1 MIKKDVFN
9 GDVKAQLK
17 AAANDRLY
25 RFMMADGMI
34 RGAVVNGTRMVKEM
48 QANHELGGMETLV
61 LGQAYIAAALL
72 TANLKSKDRIS
83 IHIQCSGPM
92 KGLDVESNVFG
103 EVRGCLKNSRF
114 SLETVPKDADL
125 SAFFGAGFLTVTK
138 YLEGAGKPFSGQV
151 MLEFGTLAQDLA
163 NYFVQSEQTPSAFNL
178 SVYFNA
184 RGGVEGA
191 GGLFLQAMPGAG
203 ETVIADAEQVM
214 AGLPSPGESFA
225 RGMGAQTL
233 VMGHFEKMM
242 PIFLGNHRVE
252 FFCRC
257 TRDLMRGYLAQLPA
271 RDMDDIV
278 ENGPFPLEIRCHNCN
293 TTYDFS
299 RSDLLD
305 LRR

>member
-17 AAANDRLY
+17 AAANDRLH
-25 RFMMADGMI
+25 RFMMADGMM

-72 TANLKSKDRIS
+72 TANLKAKDRIS
-83 IHIQCSGPM
+83 IHIQCSGPI

-103 EVRGCLKNSRF
+103 EVRGCLKNNTF
-114 SLETVPKDADL
+114 SLETVSTDGGL
-125 SAFFGAGFLTVTK
+125 STFFGAGFLTVTK
-138 YLEGAGKPFSGQV
+138 YLEEARKPFAGQV

-178 SVYFNA
+178 SVYFDA
-184 RGGVEGA
+184 HGRVEGA

-203 ETVIADAEQVM
+203 DAVIADAEQVV
-214 AGLPSPGESFA
+214 AGLPSLGQAFA
-225 RGMGAQTL
+225 GGMGVQTL
-233 VMGHFEKMM
+233 IMGHFEEMM

-271 RDMDDIV
+271 RDIDDIL
-278 ENGPFPLEIRCHNCN
+278 ENGPFPLELRCHNCN

-299 RSDLLD
+299 HADLLE

>member
-17 AAANDRLY
+17 AAANDRLH

-48 QANHELGGMETLV
+48 QANHELGGVETLV

-83 IHIQCSGPM
+83 IHIQCSGPV

-103 EVRGCLKNSRF
+103 EVRGCLKNNPLP
-114 SLETVPKDADL
+114 LEDISADAGL
-125 SAFFGAGFLTVTK
+125 SALFGAGFLTVTK
-138 YLEGAGKPFSGQV
+138 YLEDAGKPYSGQV
-151 MLEFGTLAQDLA
+151 MMEFGNLAQDLA
-163 NYFVQSEQTPSAFNL
+163 NYFLQSEQTPTAFNL
-178 SVYFNA
+178 SVHFDSQG
-184 RGGVEGA
+184 RMTGA

-203 ETVIADAEQVM
+203 DSVIADVEGAM
-214 AGLPSPGESFA
+214 SGLPSLGEAFA
-225 RGMGAQTL
+225 DGAGAQK
-233 VMGHFEKMM
+233 MIMAHFENMM

-257 TRDLMRGYLAQLPA
+257 TEDRMRGYLAQLPSK
-271 RDMDDIV
+271 DIDDIL

-293 TTYDFS
+293 TTYGFTH
-299 RSDLLD
+299 SDVLE